1 VKEFDMTV
9 FAYAVLLAQE
19 AGSRSNIAPVVLAA
33 ALALVVGGLVG
44 ALIQKRVTK
53 RRIGSA
59 RVQADELVQ
68 DAIREAEEER
78 KRRSLELKEEQVRLR
93 AEFEDETRET
103 RKELRQAEKRIQQRE
118 ENLDRKVALIDKK
131 EEEVTKREKDVDR
144 RASEL
149 DQKDKK
155 LTQLIDDE
163 SRQLQRISGM
173 SRAEAREQLL
183 ARMEDEV
190 TRDAAALI
198 RRIEGE
204 ARETA
209 DKTAKKIIGDTL
221 QRLASDYVPEVT
233 VTSVALPNDEMK
245 GRIIG
250 REGRNIRALEAATG
264 IDIIIDD
271 TPEAVILSGFDPVRK
286 EIARIALERLMLDGR
301 IHPARIEEVVNKV
314 RKEMEQTIKEAGEQA
329 AFEVGVHNLHPEI
342 VKALGRLK
350 YRYSYGQNVLRHSIE
365 VAHIMGIMADEL
377 GLDAQLAKRIG
388 ILHDVGKSLSHEVEG
403 PHAVIGAE
411 FCKRYREA
419 AMVVNGIA
427 AHHMDEEPK
436 SLYGVLSQA
445 ADSLSAARPGARSE
459 TLSIYIKRLEK
470 LEELAKSF
478 RGIEKAYAMQA
489 GREIRVI
496 VEPDRIGDDEAL
508 VLARQLSKKI
518 EDELEY
524 PGQIKVTV
532 IRETRAVEYAR

>member
-1 VKEFDMTV
+1 MDVL
-9 FAYAVLLAQE
+9 AYAWLLAAPGG
-19 AGSRSNIAPVVLAA
+19 AGVTRATVILAA
-33 ALALVVGGLVG
+33 VVALIAGVLVG
-44 ALIQKRVTK
+44 IAIQKRLTK

-59 RVQADELVQ
+59 RTQADELVKQ
-68 DAIREAEEER
+68 AIREAEEER
-78 KRRSLELKEEQVRLR
+78 KRRSIELKDEQIKLR
-93 AEFEDETRET
+93 AEFEQETRET
-103 RKELRQAEKRIQQRE
+103 RKELRRLENRVQQRE

-131 EEEVTKREKDVDR
+131 EEEVTGREKECEKREH
-144 RASEL
+144 EL
-149 DQKDKK
+149 EQKDKK
-155 LTQLIDDE
+155 LTQLIEDQN
-163 SRQLQRISGM
+163 RQLQRISGM
-173 SRAEAREQLL
+173 SRHEAREQLL
-183 ARMEDEV
+183 TRMEDEV
-190 TRDAAALI
+190 TREAAALI

-204 ARETA
+204 AREHA
-209 DKTAKKIIGDTL
+209 EKTAKKLIGDAL

-264 IDIIIDD
+264 IDVIIDD

-286 EIARIALERLMLDGR
+286 EIARLALERLMLDGR
-301 IHPARIEEVVNKV
+301 IHPARIEEVVAKV

-329 AFEVGVHNLHPEI
+329 AFEVGVHNVHPEI
-342 VKALGRLK
+342 IKALGRLK
-350 YRYSYGQNVLRHSIE
+350 FRYSYGQNVLRHSIE
-365 VAHIMGIMADEL
+365 VAHIMGIIASEL
-377 GLDAQLAKRIG
+377 DLDAQLAKRIG
-388 ILHDVGKSLSHEVEG
+388 LLHDVGKSLTHEVEG
-403 PHAVIGAE
+403 PHALIGAE

-419 AMVVNGIA
+419 ATVVNGIA
-427 AHHMDEEPK
+427 SHHMDEEPK

-459 TLSIYIKRLEK
+459 TLGIYIKRLEK

-489 GREIRVI
+489 GREIRVL
-496 VEPDRIGDDEAL
+496 VEPDRIKDDEAL
-508 VLARQLSKKI
+508 VLARKLSKKI
-518 EDELEY
+518 ESELEY

>member
-1 VKEFDMTV
+1 MEV
-9 FAYAVLLAQE
+9 FAYVSFITPGTGTKPDWTTILIAVA
-19 AGSRSNIAPVVLAA
+19 
-33 ALALVVGGLVG
+33 ALVVGALVG
-44 ALIQKRVTK
+44 YAIQRRFTA

-59 RVQADELVQ
+59 KAQADELVQ
-68 DAIREAEEER
+68 RAIKEAEEKR
-78 KRRSLELKEEQVRLR
+78 KRRSIELKDEQLRLR
-93 AEFEDETRET
+93 AEFDQETRET
-103 RKELRQAEKRIQQRE
+103 RKELRQLEKRMQQRE
-118 ENLDRKVALIDKK
+118 ENLDRKVALLDKK
-131 EEEVTKREKDVDR
+131 EEELDAREKT
-144 RASEL
+144 ANEKTQEL
-149 DQKDKK
+149 DRKDKK
-155 LTQLIDDE
+155 LSQLIE
-163 SRQLQRISGM
+163 EENRQLQRISGM
-173 SRAEAREQLL
+173 SRHEAREQLL
-183 ARMEDEV
+183 ERMEDEV
-190 TRDAAALI
+190 TKEAAALV

-209 DKTAKKIIGDTL
+209 EKTAKKIIGDTL
-221 QRLASDYVPEVT
+221 QRIASDYVAEVT
-233 VTSVALPNDEMK
+233 VSSVALPNDEMK

-286 EIARIALERLMLDGR
+286 EIARLALERLMLDGR
-301 IHPARIEEVVNKV
+301 IHPARIEEVVGKV

-342 VKALGRLK
+342 IKALGRLR

-365 VAHIMGIMADEL
+365 VAHIMGIMAAQL
-377 GLDAQLAKRIG
+377 GVDMQLAKRIG
-388 ILHDVGKSLSHEVEG
+388 LLHDTGKALSHEVEG
-403 PHAVIGAE
+403 PHALIGAD
-411 FCKRYREA
+411 FCKRYRESA
-419 AMVVNGIA
+419 TVVNGIA
-427 AHHMDEEPK
+427 SHHMDEEPK
-436 SLYGVLSQA
+436 SILGVLSQA

-459 TLSIYIKRLEK
+459 TLEIYIRRLEK

-489 GREIRVI
+489 GREIRVL

-508 VLARQLSKKI
+508 VLARKLSKKI
-518 EDELEY
+518 EGELEY

>member
-1 VKEFDMTV
+1 MNV
-9 FAYAVLLAQE
+9 FSYAGMLAQE
-19 AGSRSNIAPVVLAA
+19 TAGGAA
-33 ALALVVGGLVG
+33 WMMPIVAGAVALIVGVLVG
-44 ALIQKRVTK
+44 WALQRRHTT

-59 RVQADELVQ
+59 KAQADDLVEQ
-68 DAIREAEEER
+68 AIREAEQER
-78 KRRSLELKEEQVRLR
+78 KRRSLELKDEQLKLR
-93 AEFEDETRET
+93 AEFEQETRDT
-103 RKELRQAEKRIQQRE
+103 RKELRQLEKRVQQRE

-131 EEEVTKREKDVDR
+131 EEELVKREKDAEQQAKDIERKDR
-144 RASEL
+144 
-149 DQKDKK
+149 K
-155 LTQLIDDE
+155 LSQLIE
-163 SRQLQRISGM
+163 EENRQLQRISGM
-173 SRAEAREQLL
+173 SRGEAREQLL
-183 ARMEDEV
+183 NRMEDEV
-190 TRDAAALI
+190 TKEAATLI

-209 DKTAKKIIGDTL
+209 EKTAKKIIGDTL

-233 VTSVALPNDEMK
+233 VTSVALPNEEMK

-286 EIARIALERLMLDGR
+286 EVARLALERLMLDGR
-301 IHPARIEEVVNKV
+301 IHPARIEEVVAKV

-342 VKALGRLK
+342 IKALGRLK

-365 VAHIMGIMADEL
+365 VAHMMGIMAAEL
-377 GLDAQLAKRIG
+377 GVDVQLGKRIG
-388 ILHDVGKSLSHEVEG
+388 LLHDVGKVLSHEVEG
-403 PHAVIGAE
+403 PHALIGAE
-411 FCKRYREA
+411 FCKRYRESA
-419 AMVVNGIA
+419 TVANGIA

-436 SLYGVLSQA
+436 TIFGVLSQA

-470 LEELAKSF
+470 LEEVAKSF

-489 GREIRVI
+489 GREIRVL
-496 VEPDRIGDDEAL
+496 VEPDRIRDDEAV
-508 VLARQLSKKI
+508 VLARKLSKKI
-518 EDELEY
+518 EGELEY

>member
-1 VKEFDMTV
+1 MTV
-9 FAYAVLLAQE
+9 FAYAVLLAQG
-19 AGSRSNIAPVVLAA
+19 AGSRSNVAPVVLAA
-33 ALALVVGGLVG
+33 ALALIVGGLVG
-44 ALIQKRVTK
+44 ALLQKRVTK

-59 RVQADELVQ
+59 RAQADELVQ
-68 DAIREAEEER
+68 QAVREAEEER
-78 KRRSLELKEEQVRLR
+78 KRRSLELKEEQVRVR
-93 AEFEDETRET
+93 AEFEQETRET
-103 RKELRQAEKRIQQRE
+103 RKELRQTEKRVQQRE
-118 ENLDRKVALIDKK
+118 ENLDRKVAFIDKK
-131 EEEVTKREKDVDR
+131 EEEVTKREKDVER
-144 RASEL
+144 KASDL

-155 LTQLIDDE
+155 LTQLIEEE

-221 QRLASDYVPEVT
+221 QRIASDYVAEVT

-329 AFEVGVHNLHPEI
+329 AFEVGVHNLHVEI

-377 GLDAQLAKRIG
+377 GFDSQLAKRIG
-388 ILHDVGKSLSHEVEG
+388 LLHDVGKSLTHEVEG
-403 PHAVIGAE
+403 PHALIGAE
-411 FCKRYREA
+411 FCKRYRES

-436 SLYGVLSQA
+436 SFYGVLSQA

-489 GREIRVI
+489 GREIRVL
-496 VEPDRIGDDEAL
+496 VEPDRINDDEAL
-508 VLARQLSKKI
+508 VLARHLSQKI